1 MPSLF
6 FTRKWTSNVYMKDF
20 TSDTTTVTC
29 IRSTVERHQAIIPY
43 LLASHSL
50 TGCDS
55 VPNWDNIGKRKALS
69 SVKNVPLI
77 YVGKEE
83 SEHDYMTEGKEFI
96 ANCYGSAGFNSS
108 KNR

>member
-1 MPSLF
+1 
-6 FTRKWTSNVYMKDF
+6 MKDF
-20 TSDTTTVTC
+20 TRDTTTATC

-55 VPNWDNIGKRKALS
+55 VPNLHNIGKRKALS

-77 YVGKEE
+77 YIGKEE
-83 SEHDYMTEGKEFI
+83 SSMITWQKEKRSLPTAQPDLTHLKI
-96 ANCYGSAGFNSS
+96 GPCEVL
-108 KNR
+108 